1 MMRLSECYPGCTR
14 VLYQVGFTL
23 IAFSILISM
32 ASVSSATNHAPEKS
46 LSRFGATDVFDLE
59 WASQAAIAPDGRQ
72 IVYVRKRM
80 DIMRDERQSRLWLIN
95 ADGSS
100 HQVLT
105 GTDSNESG
113 PAWSPQGDRIAYIG
127 QSESGANIY
136 VHWLKSG
143 KTARLSSLSQKP
155 NALHWSPDGTQLAF
169 TMLAPEKP
177 PVLVKPPEKPE
188 GAEWAEK
195 PRITSQ
201 LKYESD
207 GAGRLT
213 PGFQQVYVLDAIG
226 GSPRQVTTG
235 SFRHLPELSWTP
247 DGQSI
252 VFAGNR
258 NDDWERAFRNSEV
271 YRVNVASGEVTAL
284 TDRNGPDWLPA
295 VSPNGKWI
303 AYAGYADQVQAYQLN
318 KIMLMAA
325 DGSSKRELLP
335 DFDYSV
341 DAMHWNGSSSGLYF
355 QYDKHGDTKIGFV
368 SLSGKF
374 RAVSN
379 DLGGEAMG
387 RPYGGG
393 SFTVSNN
400 NRIAFSYSTPYRPA
414 DVAVVSSSG
423 KPTVV
428 TQLNDDLLSHRT
440 LGKVEE
446 MWYQSSFDQRKL
458 QGWIVWPPNY
468 DKNKTYPLLV
478 ENHGGPISNYGAR
491 FSPEIQLYA
500 SADYIV
506 FYPNARG
513 STGYG
518 EEFANLLFNNYPGED
533 YQDVMD
539 GVDELI
545 KRGIAKEGNLFVT
558 GGSAGGIMTAWM
570 IGKNNRFRSAAV
582 IKPVMNWVSKTLTA
596 DNYFAYADYRYPG
609 QPWENWDTYM
619 KFSPV
624 SLVGNI
630 QTPTLVMVG
639 TDDLRTPLSEAKQL
653 YHALKIRD
661 IDTLL
666 VEIPGASHFIA
677 KRPSQLIAKID
688 HILAWFARYRGDDP
702 AKETD

>member
-1 MMRLSECYPGCTR
+1 MTHRSAYYKTVKNACHRLLMICALP
-14 VLYQVGFTL
+14 TL
-23 IAFSILISM
+23 ILFFASGSIAADQADENPLSIFR
-32 ASVSSATNHAPEKS
+32 SA
-46 LSRFGATDVFDLE
+46 DVFDLE
-59 WASQAAIAPDGRQ
+59 WASQPVIAPNGRQ
-72 IVYVRKRM
+72 IVYARKRM
-80 DIMRDERQSRLWLIN
+80 DIMLDKRQSRLWLVN
-95 ADGSS
+95 ADGTG

-105 GTDSNESG
+105 GNDTNESG
-113 PAWSPQGDRIAYIG
+113 PAWSPQGDRIAYVG
-127 QSESGANIY
+127 QSAGRANIY
-136 VHWLKSG
+136 VYWLESG
-143 KTARLSSLSQKP
+143 KTARLSSLSQTP
-155 NALHWSPDGTQLAF
+155 NALHWSPDGSQLAF
-169 TMLAPEKP
+169 TMLAAEKP
-177 PVLVKPPEKPE
+177 PVLVKPPEKPK

-195 PRITSQ
+195 PRVTSQ

-213 PGFQQVYVLDAIG
+213 PGFLQVYVLDAIG
-226 GSPRQVTTG
+226 GSPRQVTQG
-235 SFRHLPELSWTP
+235 RYRHLPELSWAA
-247 DGQSI
+247 DGKSI

-258 NDDWERAFRNSEV
+258 NADWERAFRNSEV
-271 YRVNVASGEVTAL
+271 YRVDVASGEITAL
-284 TDRNGPDWLPA
+284 TDRNGPDSQPI

-303 AYAGYADQVQAYQLN
+303 AYTGYADKVQAYQLS
-318 KIMLMAA
+318 KIQLMAA
-325 DGSSKRELLP
+325 DGSSKRELLS

-341 DAMHWNGSSSGLYF
+341 DAMHWNGNSSGLYF

-374 RAVSN
+374 RAVS
-379 DLGGEAMG
+379 DHLGGEAMG

-393 SFTVSNN
+393 SFSVSKN

-414 DVAVVSSSG
+414 DVAVVGSSG
-423 KPTVV
+423 APTVV
-428 TQLNDDLLSHRT
+428 TLLNEDLLGHRT

-446 MWYQSSFDQRKL
+446 LWYSSSFDQRKI

-468 DKNKTYPLLV
+468 DKDKAYPLLV

-518 EEFANLLFNNYPGED
+518 ETFSNLLFNNYPGED

-545 KRGIAKEGNLFVT
+545 KRGIAQEGNLYVT

-609 QPWENWDTYM
+609 QPWENWETYM

-688 HILAWFARYRGDDP
+688 HILAWFERYRDDK
-702 AKETD
+702 AVKKSD

>member
-1 MMRLSECYPGCTR
+1 MFVRAGLSFVILVFGVASSVTVAEETSDKALTR
-14 VLYQVGFTL
+14 
-23 IAFSILISM
+23 FS
-32 ASVSSATNHAPEKS
+32 
-46 LSRFGATDVFDLE
+46 GADVFDLE
-59 WASQAAIAPDGRQ
+59 WASEPKISPNGRQ

-80 DIMRDERQSRLWLIN
+80 DIMRDERQSRLWLVN
-95 ADGSS
+95 SDGTN
-100 HQVLT
+100 HQIVT
-105 GTDSNESG
+105 GNDSNESA
-113 PAWSPQGDRIAYIG
+113 PVWSPQGDRIAYIG
-127 QSESGANIY
+127 QSEAGANIY
-136 VHWLKSG
+136 VYWLDSG
-143 KTARLSSLSQKP
+143 KTARLTSLPQSPANLYWSS
-155 NALHWSPDGTQLAF
+155 DGSQLAF

-177 PVLVKPPEKPE
+177 PVLVKPPEKPD
-188 GAEWAEK
+188 GAEWAEI

-207 GAGRLT
+207 GAGRLK
-213 PGFQQVYVLDAIG
+213 PGFQQIYVLDAIG
-226 GSPRQVTTG
+226 GSPRQLTTG
-235 SFRHLPELSWTP
+235 AFHHLPELSWSP
-247 DGQSI
+247 DGRSI

-258 NDDWERAFRNSEV
+258 NADWERAFRNSEV
-271 YRVNVASGEVTAL
+271 YRVNVASGEVSAL
-284 TDRNGPDWLPA
+284 TEQDGPDWLPQF
-295 VSPNGKWI
+295 SPNGKWI
-303 AYAGYADQVQAYQLN
+303 AYTGYADKVQAYQLN
-318 KIMLMAA
+318 KLLVMAA
-325 DGSSKRELLP
+325 DGSSKRELLA

-341 DAMHWNGSSSGLYF
+341 DTLQWNGNSSGLYF
-355 QYDKHGDTKIGFV
+355 QYDKHGDSKIGFV
-368 SLSGKF
+368 SLSGNV
-374 RAVSN
+374 RTVSDN
-379 DLGGEAMG
+379 VGGEAMG

-393 SFTVSNN
+393 SFSVSNN
-400 NRIAFSYSTPYRPA
+400 NRIAFTYSTPYRPA
-414 DVAVVSSSG
+414 DLAVVAPSG
-423 KPTVV
+423 KPCII
-428 TQLNDDLLSHRT
+428 TQLNEDLLAHRN

-446 MWYQSSFDQRKL
+446 VWYKSSFDQRDI
-458 QGWIVWPPNY
+458 QGWIVWPPDY
-468 DKNKTYPLLV
+468 DKNKSYPLLV

-518 EEFANLLFNNYPGED
+518 EEFSNLLFNNYPGED

-545 KRGIAKEGNLFVT
+545 KRGIAQEGNLFVT

-609 QPWENWDTYM
+609 QPWDNWETYM
-619 KFSPV
+619 KFSPI
-624 SLVGNI
+624 SLAGNI

-677 KRPSQLIAKID
+677 KRPSQLVTKID
-688 HILAWFARYRGDDP
+688 HILAWFERSRADKAD
-702 AKETD
+702 